1 MTQIDS
7 QSGESHD
14 FVSHVRTILKSDRSV
29 FENTLA
35 NTEDPNEMPHIKK
48 AAFHQ
53 GVHCLLRPLSHQSLA
68 QSGSYFQSAVRSQA
82 NLDIFR
88 GKGPITASLQR
99 PWRLMEYSLV
109 IFCALTTLLLRAAI
123 SLRLN
128 CTDSVLKTQC
138 RDFQTFLKF

>member
-1 MTQIDS
+1 M
-7 QSGESHD
+7 
-14 FVSHVRTILKSDRSV
+14 SHVGTILKSDGSV

-35 NTEDPNEMPHIKK
+35 NTEDPDEMPYIKN
-48 AAFHQ
+48 AAFHL
-53 GVHCLLRPLSHQSLA
+53 GMHCLLKPLSHQALA
-68 QSGSYFQSAVRSQA
+68 QSGSYIQRAVRSQA

-99 PWRLMEYSLV
+99 PWRSYRVLIGNYLHSYHA
-109 IFCALTTLLLRAAI
+109 FTATAI

-138 RDFQTFLKF
+138 RDFRTFLKSSTSS